1 MDGKTPDADTL
12 RAAIERH
19 QRVMCDAFL
28 HGTNAPLQAAT
39 TRGES
44 PLLTLDRLRDA
55 MAELPAPPVLAGVPI
70 IVSEYVPTTEIVD
83 HLTRSGRSLLRRMV
97 SVQLFGL
104 GVRSG
109 EEEVDHVFL
118 LETDDRD
125 PRQSGPRRVVLASPR
140 SAAVLKSYPPEVH
153 P

>member
-19 QRVMCDAFL
+19 QRELRDAFL
-28 HGTNAPLQAAT
+28 HGTARGCTNSA

-70 IVSEYVPTTEIVD
+70 MVSEYVPTEEDVEVRD
-83 HLTRSGRSLLRRMV
+83 ERSLLRRI
-97 SVQLFGL
+97 F
-104 GVRSG
+104 SG
-109 EEEVDHVFL
+109 HLCGIRARTVKVDHVFL
-118 LETDDRD
+118 LERD
-125 PRQSGPRRVVLASPR
+125 EGGHVLLASPG
-140 SAAVLKSYPPEVH
+140 SAAVLKSYPAEVVL
-153 P
+153 